1 MASQPHEARVSVT
14 SARPPAGVLASGRR
28 GGCRLHSVTGEFHS
42 ETGARPQTCFAAL
55 SAGADARGRLDE
67 RAMDS
72 SHGAVEQLGAASS
85 HQVTILGPGTVV
97 SRIRS
102 GLRPP
107 PDELDQVVRL
117 ARFRAAHPEVIVGDG
132 GFGTVQA

>member
-1 MASQPHEARVSVT
+1 
-14 SARPPAGVLASGRR
+14 
-28 GGCRLHSVTGEFHS
+28 
-42 ETGARPQTCFAAL
+42 
-55 SAGADARGRLDE
+55 
-67 RAMDS
+67 MDS
-72 SHGAVEQLGAASS
+72 SHGAVEQLGAAIS
-85 HQVTILGPGTVV
+85 HQVTILGPATVL

-132 GFGTVQA
+132 GFGTVQARIPELNGETVITRYTLRELLDKLDELRP